1 MIFDSHGNLYRNSV
15 KTLEDPHVK
24 KFVVAAVIAGGIA
37 GPAAT
42 AAADFPTIYD
52 PWTACIQS
60 GQTYD
65 QCQALVNNTQPTDQ
79 GAGFGWTGSAAGH

>member
-1 MIFDSHGNLYRNSV
+1 M
-15 KTLEDPHVK
+15 K
-24 KFVVAAVIAGGIA
+24 KLVVAAVIAGGIA

-52 PWTACIQS
+52 PWAACIQA
-60 GQTYD
+60 GQTVE

-79 GAGFGWTGSAAGH
+79 GAGLGYSGSSFSR

>member
-1 MIFDSHGNLYRNSV
+1 M
-15 KTLEDPHVK
+15 K
-24 KFVVAAVIAGGIA
+24 KLVVAAVIAGGIA

-60 GQTYD
+60 GQTVE
-65 QCQALVNNTQPTDQ
+65 QCQALVNSTQPTDQ
-79 GAGFGWTGSAAGH
+79 GAGLGYSGSSFAR